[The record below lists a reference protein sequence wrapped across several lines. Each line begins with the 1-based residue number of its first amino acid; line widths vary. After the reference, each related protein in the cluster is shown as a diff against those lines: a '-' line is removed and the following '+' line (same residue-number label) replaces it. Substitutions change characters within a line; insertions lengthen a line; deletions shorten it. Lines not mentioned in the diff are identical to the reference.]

1 MTFSPEQLANWE
13 AYETVRKSGVINM
26 FDAGNGA
33 MLAGL
38 SKDEYFFCSKNYS
51 ELKAQYERE
60 SGETPK

>member
-1 MTFSPEQLANWE
+1 
-13 AYETVRKSGVINM
+13 M
-26 FDAGNGA
+26 FDASSGA

-38 SKDEYFFCSKNYS
+38 SRDEYFFCSENYS